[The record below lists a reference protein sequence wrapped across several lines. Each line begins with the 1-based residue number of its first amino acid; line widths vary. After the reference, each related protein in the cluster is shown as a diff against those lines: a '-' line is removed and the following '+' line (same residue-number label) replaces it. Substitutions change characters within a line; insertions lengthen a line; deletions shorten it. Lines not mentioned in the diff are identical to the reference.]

1 MPGRCAFDN
10 ADKEEIMIVLK
21 ALTVGSFLS
30 SDRMLRFLPA
40 LVLLYLACLL
50 FVTAIFPCP
59 GQADAPAQSVGLTSG
74 QKTGSAPELDEA
86 ALKAGIAQR
95 IRMTRGA
102 KDDRYKTFSPDLVKI
117 DEKIFVHIR
126 GMDFFAAKIILHN
139 PETKAVEEVLSLI
152 VDKTGTLQISGV
164 HDLASGANLMQNAV
178 NRLRHVDVRDLP
190 PDFGKKIFTGDGA
203 HTVTAVSDPFCPHCR
218 KGWEYIKLHQDKIKT
233 FRLAHFPLNPAAH
246 AACMVMADA
255 HHRQFRV
262 FDIVDF
268 AYTQLQPAP
277 EPQKILAQYMEA
289 FPELAEE
296 WGSEPV
302 SALSYLTK
310 TFDSVVQKERKAAQ
324 TLGINST
331 PVFFVNDTYI
341 RGFHARKMDN
351 AMR

>member
-1 MPGRCAFDN
+1 
-10 ADKEEIMIVLK
+10 MIVLN
-21 ALTVGSFLS
+21 APGFCGSPS
-30 SDRMLRFLPA
+30 WGRMLGFLRVF
-40 LVLLYLACLL
+40 LLLYVACAL
-50 FVTAIFPCP
+50 FVTANFPRSV
-59 GQADAPAQSVGLTSG
+59 QADAPAQSVGQTSG
-74 QKTGSAPELDEA
+74 QKTGSSTELDDA

-102 KDDRYKTFSPDLVKI
+102 KDDRYKAFSPDLVKI
-117 DEKIFVHIR
+117 DEKILVHIR
-126 GMDFFAAKIILHN
+126 GMDFFAAKIILHT
-139 PETKAVEEVLSLI
+139 PDTKAVEEVLSLI

-178 NRLRHVDVRDLP
+178 SRLQHVDVRDLP
-190 PDFGKKIFTGDGA
+190 PDFGKEIFTGDGA

-218 KGWEYIKLHQDKIKT
+218 KGWEYIKLHQDEIKT

-268 AYTQLQPAP
+268 AYTQLQSAP

-310 TFDSVVQKERKAAQ
+310 TFGSVVQKERKAAQ

-341 RGFHARKMDN
+341 RGYHARKMDN